1 MDGDFGITAQ
11 RGQGSISRSQRNAWG
26 GIMVPE
32 EGITFKARREVGHQR
47 GTTVHNPEDT
57 IIGCNRRMFKKQLAC
72 DVKFKVGQSKRPVGA
87 HKYVLSSRS
96 DVFFT
101 MFNGS
106 VPQGADVDV
115 PDIEPGPFKTFLRY
129 LYCDEVLIDSDN
141 VLSVLYCCK
150 KYNVQ
155 SLLTKCVDF
164 VKQTMSVD
172 NVCSLL
178 EQAHFFDEQQLYQS
192 CLSFIHQQGATV
204 LQTDGFHELSR
215 ACVLDVISSDSLAC
229 QERIVFEAM
238 LRWAEAECKRQS
250 KHVQDSTM
258 RVVLGEL
265 VFQIRFGLLD
275 MSFYSTQVSTRQILD
290 DAEKLE
296 LFQAISGTPVRGMKF
311 NGKQR
316 NCSQTYA
323 FWHRDVRY

>member
-1 MDGDFGITAQ
+1 MN
-11 RGQGSISRSQRNAWG
+11 RGGSRLAIHEQGRNPG
-26 GIMVPE
+26 PRQSNE
-32 EGITFKARREVGHQR
+32 YARRLQVEHSR
-47 GTTVHNPEDT
+47 GKTVDNPEDT
-57 IIGCNRRMFKKQLAC
+57 IIGCNRRMFDKQLAC
-72 DVKFKVGQSKRPVGA
+72 DVKFKVGQSKSPVGA
-87 HKYVLSSRS
+87 HKYVLSARS

-115 PDIEPGPFKTFLRY
+115 PDIEPGPFNTFLRY
-129 LYCDEVLIDSDN
+129 LYCNEVLIDSDN

-192 CLSFIHQQGATV
+192 CLSLIHQQGASV
-204 LQTDGFHELSR
+204 LQTDGFQELSR

-265 VFQIRFGLLD
+265 VFQIRFRLLD
-275 MSFYSTQVSTRQILD
+275 MAYYSTQVSTRQILD
-290 DAEKLE
+290 DAEKLV
-296 LFQAISGTPVRGMKF
+296 LFQAISGTPVRRMKF
-311 NGKQR
+311 KGKQR
-316 NCSQTYA
+316 N
-323 FWHRDVRY
+323 FHRSSFDLMPLDVDEEDDWMY

>member
-1 MDGDFGITAQ
+1 MN
-11 RGQGSISRSQRNAWG
+11 RGGSRWAI
-26 GIMVPE
+26 
-32 EGITFKARREVGHQR
+32 REQ

-57 IIGCNRRMFKKQLAC
+57 IIGCNRRMFEKQLAC
-72 DVKFKVGQSKRPVGA
+72 DVKFKIGQSKSPVGA
-87 HKYVLSSRS
+87 HKY
-96 DVFFT
+96 
-101 MFNGS
+101 
-106 VPQGADVDV
+106 
-115 PDIEPGPFKTFLRY
+115 
-129 LYCDEVLIDSDN
+129 LYCDEELIDSDN

-178 EQAHFFDEQQLYQS
+178 EQAHIFDEQQLYQS

-204 LQTDGFHELSR
+204 LQTDGFQELSR
-215 ACVLDVISSDSLAC
+215 ACVLDVISSNSLAC
-229 QERIVFEAM
+229 QEHIVFVAM

-275 MSFYSTQVSTRQILD
+275 MSYYSAQVSTRQILY

-296 LFQAISGTPVRGMKF
+296 LFQAISGTTVRGMKF

-316 NCSQTYA
+316 NCPQ
-323 FWHRDVRY
+323 RYESCRRGLKIF

>member
-1 MDGDFGITAQ
+1 MDLSDIAGIGFYSWRHHYSNIRVQLFTTLRTQ
-11 RGQGSISRSQRNAWG
+11 SSDVTDGCLRNSLRVMSSLRSGSRSR
-26 GIMVPE
+26 
-32 EGITFKARREVGHQR
+32 
-47 GTTVHNPEDT
+47 
-57 IIGCNRRMFKKQLAC
+57 
-72 DVKFKVGQSKRPVGA
+72 
-87 HKYVLSSRS
+87 
-96 DVFFT
+96 
-101 MFNGS
+101 
-106 VPQGADVDV
+106 
-115 PDIEPGPFKTFLRY
+115 RY
-129 LYCDEVLIDSDN
+129 LYCDEELIDSDN

-178 EQAHFFDEQQLYQS
+178 EQAHIFDEQQLYQS

-204 LQTDGFHELSR
+204 LQTDGFQELSR
-215 ACVLDVISSDSLAC
+215 ACVLDVISSNSLAC
-229 QERIVFEAM
+229 QEHIVFVAM

-275 MSFYSTQVSTRQILD
+275 MSYYSAQVSTRQILY

-296 LFQAISGTPVRGMKF
+296 LFQAISGTTVRGMKF

-316 NCSQTYA
+316 NCPQ
-323 FWHRDVRY
+323 RYESCRRGLKIF